1 MTAAQWA
8 AAGRAKPPARRGTSI
23 GLFLL
28 IIVIIGL
35 GTAALV
41 QVLTP
46 PPEAPPCVEG
56 RACSGPPA
64 APSHLPVGDA
74 GSAPPSRVPVTGP
87 DTAPALA
94 TGSTWLSRDL
104 AFTLEYEPQ
113 LWAVA
118 DDNGGATLLRGQRG
132 SLRDASL
139 LVEGT
144 SVASGTPEQAMQRRV
159 DALSES
165 IVGLAED
172 TDLAVR
178 ILGANIGYVDG
189 VGAVYGGAT
198 DTPQG
203 PRSRARVA
211 VLAAS
216 DGHLVLTATL
226 VLVGGDD
233 DDWDGVRQAADSVL
247 NTVLWASSAT
257 SGPAPVAGASPPGSG
272 TGADPGAVG
281 NAEAVDLGP
290 AEPERTIELT
300 LALLPH
306 DPDGLARYTA
316 AIVDPSS
323 PDFGRVLTPEAI
335 GDRFGPAASS
345 MARLADGLELGGLT
359 IVGGAPQRTTLRV
372 SGPIRAVEALF
383 ATRLERYRDP
393 DGRTYLAPL
402 TSPQAPAA
410 FADTVDGILGLD
422 GRRRIRPAYG
432 WREPLGTPLGP
443 AAAAPRFGLRPAD
456 VAAAYDLLPLQKAG
470 LDGNG
475 QTIAIVSFDAID
487 DATIAAFDRETGLS
501 GQKVIH
507 VPVNGGTRPGEGS
520 SEVALDIEVIRSV
533 APKARIINFEAPNNG
548 TSFADI
554 IDAIIDDQRAKTISI
569 SWGQCDVPQSVS
581 AAERR
586 ADERSFQAAVAAG
599 ITIFSA
605 SGDFGAYDCRANH
618 PDDLDLTTDW
628 PSGSQYVV
636 AVGGTRLGLRTS
648 GGYFAE
654 EGWED
659 TLEGSGAG
667 GGIAVRGPRPAWQT
681 GSGVDLPGSAGLR
694 LIPDVAAAAD
704 PDSGFYS
711 VWRDSDDSLVQGSIG
726 GTSAATPFWAGSM
739 LLIRQAAATAGK
751 QPPGFLAPMFYR
763 VATSDPQAFHDVT
776 RGGNLGYDAGPGWDA
791 ATGLGS
797 PDMARLLNALLDSL
811 P

>member
-46 PPEAPPCVEG
+46 PPEAPPCVDG

-64 APSHLPVGDA
+64 APSNLPVGDT
-74 GSAPPSRVPVTGP
+74 GSAPPPRVPVTGP
-87 DTAPALA
+87 DTAPALT

-104 AFTLEYEPQ
+104 AFSLEYEPQ

-118 DDNGGATLLRGQRG
+118 DEDGGATLLRGQRG
-132 SLRDASL
+132 SLRNASL
-139 LVEGT
+139 LVEGA
-144 SVASGTPEQAMQRRV
+144 SLASGAPEQALQRRV

-172 TDLAVR
+172 TDLAAR

-247 NTVLWASSAT
+247 NTVLWASA
-257 SGPAPVAGASPPGSG
+257 AADERAGAGSG
-272 TGADPGAVG
+272 GRHPPRRSRAGPGAPETAG
-281 NAEAVDLGP
+281 AVDLGP

-300 LALLPH
+300 LALLPR

-323 PDFGRVLTPEAI
+323 PDYGRVLTPSAI
-335 GDRFGPAASS
+335 GDRFGPEPSS
-345 MARLADGLELGGLT
+345 MAHLAEGLERAGLT
-359 IVGGAPQRTTLRV
+359 VVGGAPQRTTLRV

-402 TSPQAPAA
+402 VTPQVPAA
-410 FADTVDGILGLD
+410 LRRH
-422 GRRRIRPAYG
+422 GRRRPRP
-432 WREPLGTPLGP
+432 
-443 AAAAPRFGLRPAD
+443 
-456 VAAAYDLLPLQKAG
+456 
-470 LDGNG
+470 
-475 QTIAIVSFDAID
+475 
-487 DATIAAFDRETGLS
+487 
-501 GQKVIH
+501 
-507 VPVNGGTRPGEGS
+507 
-520 SEVALDIEVIRSV
+520 
-533 APKARIINFEAPNNG
+533 
-548 TSFADI
+548 
-554 IDAIIDDQRAKTISI
+554 
-569 SWGQCDVPQSVS
+569 
-581 AAERR
+581 RR
-586 ADERSFQAAVAAG
+586 APA
-599 ITIFSA
+599 
-605 SGDFGAYDCRANH
+605 H
-618 PDDLDLTTDW
+618 P
-628 PSGSQYVV
+628 
-636 AVGGTRLGLRTS
+636 
-648 GGYFAE
+648 
-654 EGWED
+654 
-659 TLEGSGAG
+659 
-667 GGIAVRGPRPAWQT
+667 
-681 GSGVDLPGSAGLR
+681 AGLR
-694 LIPDVAAAAD
+694 LAATDGHAAR
-704 PDSGFYS
+704 SG
-711 VWRDSDDSLVQGSIG
+711 RGGSPVRPASG
-726 GTSAATPFWAGSM
+726 RRRLRVRPAATPEGRPG
-739 LLIRQAAATAGK
+739 RQRPDDRDRLVRRDRRRDDRRLRPGDRDSAA
-751 QPPGFLAPMFYR
+751 R
-763 VATSDPQAFHDVT
+763 
-776 RGGNLGYDAGPGWDA
+776 R
-791 ATGLGS
+791 
-797 PDMARLLNALLDSL
+797 
-811 P
+811 

>member
-1 MTAAQWA
+1 VTAAQWT
-8 AAGRAKPPARRGTSI
+8 AAGRARPPARRGTSI

-46 PPEAPPCVEG
+46 PAEAPPCVEG
-56 RACSGPPA
+56 RACSGPPE
-64 APSHLPVGDA
+64 PPNQQPIGDA
-74 GSAPPSRVPVTGP
+74 GSAPPSHVPVSGP
-87 DTAPALA
+87 DTAPGMT
-94 TGSTWLSRDL
+94 TGQTWLSRDF
-104 AFTLEYEPQ
+104 AFSLEYEPQ
-113 LWAVA
+113 LWSVA
-118 DDNGGATLLRGQRG
+118 DEDGGATLLRGQRG
-132 SLRDASL
+132 SLRNASL
-139 LVEGT
+139 LVEG
-144 SVASGTPEQAMQRRV
+144 ASLVGGTPEQALVRRV

-172 TDLAVR
+172 SDPAAR

-203 PRSRARVA
+203 PQSRARVA
-211 VLAAS
+211 ILAAS
-216 DGHLVLTATL
+216 DGHLILTATL
-226 VLVGGDD
+226 ILVGGSDD
-233 DDWDGVRQAADSVL
+233 TWDAARQSADSIL
-247 NTVLWASSAT
+247 NTVLWASPAT
-257 SGPAPVAGASPPGSG
+257 NAPAPVG
-272 TGADPGAVG
+272 TGSQPAGTGEAGSAAATV
-281 NAEAVDLGP
+281 AVDLGP

-300 LALLPH
+300 LALLPR

-316 AIVDPSS
+316 AIVDPLS
-323 PDFGRVLTPEAI
+323 PDFGRVLTPAAI
-335 GDRFGPAASS
+335 GDRFGPAPSS
-345 MARLADGLELGGLT
+345 LARLAAGLERGGLT
-359 IVGGAPQRTTLRV
+359 IVAGAPQRTTLRV

-393 DGRTYLAPL
+393 DGRTYLAPIAP
-402 TSPQAPAA
+402 PQVPTA

-422 GRRRIRPAYG
+422 GRVRIRPASG
-432 WREPLGTPLGP
+432 WRQPVGTPLGP

-470 LDGNG
+470 LDGTG

-487 DATIAAFDRETGLS
+487 DATIAAFDRELGISS
-501 GQKVIH
+501 GKVIH

-533 APKARIINFEAPNNG
+533 APKARIINFEAPNDG
-548 TSFADI
+548 TSFADV
-554 IDAIIDDQRAKTISI
+554 IDAIVDDGRAKTISI
-569 SWGQCDVPQSVS
+569 SWGQCDVARSVS
-581 AAERR
+581 AATRR
-586 ADERSFQAAVAAG
+586 ADERSFQAAVLAG

-618 PDDLDLTTDW
+618 PDDVDLTTDW
-628 PSGSQYVV
+628 PSGSQFVV

-648 GGYFAE
+648 GGYFSE

-659 TLEGSGAG
+659 TLEGSGTG
-667 GGIAVRGPRPAWQT
+667 GGIAIRGPRPVWQVAP
-681 GSGVDLPGSAGLR
+681 GVDLPGSAGLR

-711 VWRDSDDSLVQGSIG
+711 IWRDTDDSLVQGSIG
-726 GTSAATPFWAGSM
+726 GTSAAAPFWAGSM
-739 LLIRQAAATAGK
+739 LLVRQAAAAADK
-751 QPPGFLAPMFYR
+751 QPPGFLAPLFYR
-763 VATSDPQAFHDVT
+763 VAAADPKAFHDVT
-776 RGGNLGYDAGPGWDA
+776 RGGNLGYEAGPGWDA

-797 PDMARLLNALLDSL
+797 PDMARLLNALLDVL